1 MSDIKKPRA
10 DSVLKTLPEDRQ
22 AAIADYAREKTL
34 KETRAWLKADGIET
48 SEAALSGF
56 LRWFVLQQQL
66 KNNAATV
73 EQLVADFKSANPA
86 AAPELVQQI
95 GQSFFTALALQ
106 QQDPQQ
112 WLWIQQTA
120 IKKEQL
126 SLDRSK
132 FQRDT
137 VELFIKWA
145 SDKQAM
151 ELATS
156 NAPTADKTEKLGQR
170 IFGALWE

>member
-10 DSVLKTLPEDRQ
+10 DSVLKTLPEERQ

-34 KETRAWLKADGIET
+34 KETRAWLKADGINT

-56 LRWFVLQQQL
+56 LRWFGLQQQL

-73 EQLVADFKSANPA
+73 EQLVAEFKSANPA
-86 AAPELVQQI
+86 AAPEMVQQV

-120 IKKEQL
+120 LKKEQL
-126 SLDRSK
+126 ALDRSK
-132 FQRDT
+132 FQRET
-137 VELFIKWA
+137 CELFVKWVADKRA
-145 SDKQAM
+145 SEIANS
-151 ELATS
+151 AAS
-156 NAPTADKTEKLGQR
+156 NADKIEKLGELM
-170 IFGALWE
+170 FGEDWK

>member
-1 MSDIKKPRA
+1 MSDLKKPRA
-10 DSVLKTLPEDRQ
+10 DSKLKTLPEERQ

-34 KETRAWLKADGIET
+34 KETRAWLKADGLET

-56 LRWFVLQQQL
+56 LSWWALQQQL
-66 KNNAATV
+66 KQNENTV
-73 EQLVADFKSANPA
+73 AQVLENLKQSDPNLSVAQLEQA
-86 AAPELVQQI
+86 
-95 GQSFFTALALQ
+95 GQMFFSALAIQ
-106 QQDPQQ
+106 TQDSLT
-112 WLWIQQTA
+112 WKRIQDSKLKLGA
-120 IKKEQL
+120 LEL
-126 SLDRSK
+126 SRQK

-145 SDKQAM
+145 ADKQAM

-156 NAPTADKTEKLGQR
+156 NAPTADKTEKLGQK